1 MAGRISQ
8 LVSEALVRS
17 PANARISQFV
27 LEALIVNLE
36 VELLVYPTLPGLAY
50 NVGWDTNFFNMPTST
65 SSSGADIDLG
75 IAQYPLHDFTLTYEF
90 LRDAFGFTEQKTM
103 RGFFMAIAGS
113 LGRFLFRNP
122 HDCGVKSQIIG
133 TGDGATRLFT
143 LIRTYG
149 AGEYSSS
156 EPVGMVDTTA
166 PFNAYLNG
174 LVLGEGT
181 DYTLV
186 TSVPCLQ
193 QIQFATAPAL
203 GQVITVDMNYFY
215 YCKLADSKLTLEE
228 FMHRL
233 WTLNKIVLHSCR
245 AGA

>member
-8 LVSEALVRS
+8 LVSETLVRG
-17 PANARISQFV
+17 PANARISQLV

-90 LRDAFGFTEQKTM
+90 LRDQFGFMEQKTM

-113 LGRFLFRNP
+113 LGRFLFKNP
-122 HDCGVKSQIIG
+122 HDCGVKSQVIG
-133 TGDGATRLFT
+133 TGDGTTRLFT

-156 EPVGMVDTTA
+156 EPVGTVDGTV
-166 PFNAYLNG
+166 PVNVYLNG
-174 LVLGEGT
+174 VVQSFGT
-181 DYTLV
+181 DYTLI
-186 TSVPCLQ
+186 TSTPCLQ
-193 QIQFATAPAL
+193 QVQFATAP
-203 GQVITVDMNYFY
+203 GNGVEITVDMNYFY

-233 WTLNKIVLHSCR
+233 WSLNKIVLHSCR
-245 AGA
+245 PGA